1 MVISLSGV
9 LAGGMAAWLH
19 NKGGLQVVL
28 STYLQERSPAVSV
41 TFDDIDWKIDT
52 KRKAL
57 VITGNMVRLKASNQ
71 SIDVPSIDLAFTTA
85 SVIKQMPTAVMIDV
99 DALSVTHTLS
109 LIHI

>member
-1 MVISLSGV
+1 MFCP
-9 LAGGMAAWLH
+9 A
-19 NKGGLQVVL
+19 
-28 STYLQERSPAVSV
+28 YLQERFPAVSV

-57 VITGNMVRLKASNQ
+57 VITGNMVRLNANNQ

-99 DALSVTHTLS
+99 DALVGYPYENWLAGRKNFP
-109 LIHI
+109 IHNQIALQP